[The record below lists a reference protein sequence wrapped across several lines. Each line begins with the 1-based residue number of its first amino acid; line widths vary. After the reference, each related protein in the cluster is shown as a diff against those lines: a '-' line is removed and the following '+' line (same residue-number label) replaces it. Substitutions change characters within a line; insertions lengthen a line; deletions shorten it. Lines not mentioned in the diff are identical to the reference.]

1 MRWWS
6 LLIFIFLST
15 SALAQDSA
23 RRATNKAEMLK
34 RAEDLRVL
42 ATRAQDALR
51 TRIGLEACT
60 HIEGLFRGLP
70 QHLTGIMAHMDNFDP
85 RVAEMKNQSLDLLRE
100 THKLHNTC
108 LNGSLNPVSAR
119 EHLSLT
125 QRLLGSH
132 QALIRSR
139 PTDFNN
145 TYYYHY
151 EF

>member
-6 LLIFIFLST
+6 LLIFVLLST
-15 SALAQDSA
+15 SALAQNSA
-23 RRATNKAEMLK
+23 RGATNRAEMLK
-34 RAEDLRVL
+34 RAEALRVS
-42 ATRAQDALR
+42 ATRAQDALKAR
-51 TRIGLEACT
+51 ATPEACR
-60 HIEGLFRGLP
+60 HIEALFRGLP
-70 QHLTGIMAHMDNFDP
+70 PHLTGIMAHMDNFDP
-85 RVAEMKNQSLDLLRE
+85 RVAEMKNQALELLRE

-108 LNGSLNPVSAR
+108 QSGQLREAPAR

-125 QRLLGSH
+125 QRLLGAH
-132 QALIRSR
+132 QALIRSS